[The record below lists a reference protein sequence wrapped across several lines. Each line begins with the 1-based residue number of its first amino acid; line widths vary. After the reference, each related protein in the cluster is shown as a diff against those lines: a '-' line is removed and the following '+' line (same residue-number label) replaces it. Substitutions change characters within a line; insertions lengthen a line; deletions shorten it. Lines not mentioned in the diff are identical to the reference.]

1 MNKSVSF
8 AFVITMAALA
18 AAQQQQGCSSAVEA
32 SSRDCVREVGQR
44 QIAAMS
50 RAEDRSEWQVKNI
63 TKRTCIYRIKL

>member
-32 SSRDCVREVGQR
+32 RSRDCVREVGQ
-44 QIAAMS
+44 IAAMS
-50 RAEDRSEWQVKNI
+50 RAQDRREWQVKNRN
-63 TKRTCIYRIKL
+63 KRTFIYRINL